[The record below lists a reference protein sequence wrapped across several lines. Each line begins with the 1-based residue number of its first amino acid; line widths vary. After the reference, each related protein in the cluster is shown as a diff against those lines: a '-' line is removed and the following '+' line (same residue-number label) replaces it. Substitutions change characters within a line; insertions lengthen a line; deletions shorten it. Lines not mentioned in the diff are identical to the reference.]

1 MKRIALI
8 MILAFWT
15 VNIFSQTSFGFQI
28 ETGIS
33 KLVGISTEAIVPYG
47 YSGAEFSQLN
57 KINISPSFRVRKP
70 LSNRINIELGIGYL
84 PISHSI
90 QLNYYDP
97 LFQRNLNSTLNINS
111 HYLTIPLGLGYTIP
125 VSKNSSVVAGLELN
139 TSILLDASDNY
150 QDIILNEIALPRD
163 KYSKVVLNPLLFI
176 SYQNQLNHRDKIEF
190 GFFMSRSVNAFVRED
205 KAWGFYRNLLSS
217 RILRY
222 GVQIKY
228 FFTIK

>member
-8 MILAFWT
+8 LNLAFWT
-15 VNIFSQTSFGFQI
+15 LNSYSQTSFGFQI

-33 KLVGISTEAIVPYG
+33 KLVGISTDSINYG
-47 YSGAEFSQLN
+47 AGFSQVN

-90 QLNYYDP
+90 QLNYNDP
-97 LFQRNLNSTLNINS
+97 FPTSTLNINS
-111 HYLTIPLGLGYTIP
+111 HYLTIPIGLGYTLP
-125 VSKNSSVVAGLELN
+125 VSKNSSFVAGLELN
-139 TSILLDASDNY
+139 TGILLDASDNY
-150 QDIILNEIALPRD
+150 QDIIFYDIALRR
-163 KYSKVVLNPLLFI
+163 KWYSKVVLNPLLFI

-190 GFFMSRSVNAFVRED
+190 GFFISRSVNAFVQED
-205 KAWGFYRNLLSS
+205 KAWGFYHNLVSS

-222 GVQIKY
+222 GVQLKY
-228 FFTIK
+228 FFNS